1 MIKSATDAGCLPFIF
16 STNVSGSPISVFS
29 SAESAVFSEAS
40 DASDNSAASP
50 AGCAASARNAF
61 STASRIFE
69 ATSFS
74 NRASSRNTAGSIP
87 VFCSTLSSSSVS
99 FIPCNLIYRGIHSS
113 SSDVHITSQRA
124 ASILSGRFI
133 SASPD
138 AVCGANAVKLNEIVS
153 TRSKYSLLRL
163 FTSPLS
169 LRQQSKSDS

>member
-1 MIKSATDAGCLPFIF
+1 MHLTLRMSSSAILLGE
-16 STNVSGSPISVFS
+16 ISVIFCKRSS
-29 SAESAVFSEAS
+29 SAAYCTSAERAVFSEAS

-87 VFCSTLSSSSVS
+87 VLVLILPCSSVS
-99 FIPCNLIYRGIHSS
+99 SIPQSRMLIGIHSS
-113 SSDVHITSQRA
+113 SLDAHITSQRA
-124 ASILSGRFI
+124 ASIFSGRFI

-153 TRSKYSLLRL
+153 TRSKYSLPYFFINQFL
-163 FTSPLS
+163 LS
-169 LRQQSKSDS
+169 